1 MEAASARMAARER
14 YGAFGEAP
22 TSQLQRFILQACDPQ
37 NFEPNLALNL
47 EITDLINSKKGSAPR
62 EAAVAIVNY
71 VNHRNQ
77 NVALLALNL
86 LDICVKNC
94 GYAFHLQISTKE
106 FLNELVRRFPERP
119 PVHASRV
126 QTRIL
131 ELIEEWR
138 QTICQTSRYKDDLGF
153 IRDMHRL
160 LSYKGY
166 MFPEVRKEDAAVL
179 NPSDNLRSAEEMEE
193 EEREAQSAKLQELI
207 RRGGPK
213 DLQEANKLMK
223 VMAGYDTR
231 NKTDWRAKAAEEVGR
246 IQQKARIL
254 EEMLQGYKQGDQI
267 KEGDV
272 FEELANALQS
282 AQPKI
287 QKMCEE
293 DSEDHEA
300 VAKLFEINDSIHRTI
315 ERYKLFK
322 KGDIE
327 AANQIP
333 QGTLGRSGAGVSQG
347 PNNTL
352 NLIDFGDSE
361 PAPAASQPSGA
372 GQQQQPASTGHAL
385 EDDLLGLSLGGDSY
399 GQSGSISLG
408 GSNGSV
414 LGLSGMPVP
423 QAQSQ
428 QKKTSAQQIN
438 DLFASTHNPTPPQIS
453 SPPPQALAQSSVPP
467 ARSPDP
473 FAALTSTPRQG
484 SPFQYQQSV
493 KPPSAPSA
501 TVDLLGGAVPAPSS
515 ALAQSSTSAA
525 NDDDEWT
532 FASSVPDTSKE
543 ITVTNT
549 TINVLFNVSRET
561 DTTLL
566 INSRISNNT
575 PLPIANLTL
584 QIAASKGAQLQ
595 LQPQSGVNLAP
606 HQKHGITQTIRV
618 NNVQQGSG
626 STVKMRWKA
635 SYTHGGKPKNE
646 MGEIA
651 SLGVL

>member
-1 MEAASARMAARER
+1 MEATAARMAARDR

-22 TSQLQRFILQACDPQ
+22 ASPLQRFILQACDPQ

-71 VNHRNQ
+71 INHRNQ

-119 PVHASRV
+119 PVHSSRV
-126 QTRIL
+126 QSKIL

-166 MFPEVRKEDAAVL
+166 VFPEVRKEDAAVL

-327 AANQIP
+327 GANQIP

-361 PAPAASQPSGA
+361 PAPAAG
-372 GQQQQPASTGHAL
+372 PASDTAQESSSAGNAL
-385 EDDLLGLSLGGDSY
+385 EGDLLGLSLAGDSY

-423 QAQSQ
+423 QSQ
-428 QKKTSAQQIN
+428 PQPTKTSAQQIN
-438 DLFASTHNPTPPQIS
+438 DLFASSQASTPRQPS
-453 SPPPQALAQSSVPP
+453 SPAPPAFSQPPARP

-493 KPPSAPSA
+493 KPPPTAPPA
-501 TVDLLGGAVPAPSS
+501 VDLLGGAVPAPSS
-515 ALAQSSTSAA
+515 NLAQSAA

-543 ITVTNT
+543 ITVTNSS
-549 TINVLFNVSRET
+549 INVLFNVSREN
-561 DTTLL
+561 DTVLL

-595 LQPQSGVNLAP
+595 LQPQSGVNLGP
-606 HQKHGITQTIRV
+606 NQKHGITQTIRV
-618 NNVQQGSG
+618 KNVPQGSG

-635 SYTHGGKPKNE
+635 SYTHGGQPKNE

-651 SLGVL
+651 SLGIS

>member
-1 MEAASARMAARER
+1 MEAASARMAARDR

-22 TSQLQRFILQACDPQ
+22 ASQLQRFILQACDPQ

-62 EAAVAIVNY
+62 EAAVMIVGY

-119 PVHASRV
+119 PVHPSRV
-126 QTRIL
+126 QSKIL
-131 ELIEEWR
+131 EAIEEWR

-166 MFPEVRKEDAAVL
+166 VFPEVRKEDAAVL

-207 RRGGPK
+207 RRGGPQ

-327 AANQIP
+327 GANQIP

-352 NLIDFGDSE
+352 NLIDFGDPE
-361 PAPAASQPSGA
+361 PAPPAAQSPGA
-372 GQQQQPASTGHAL
+372 PQKPASTGHAL
-385 EDDLLGLSLGGDSY
+385 EDDLLGLSLGSDSY
-399 GQSGSISLG
+399 GQSGSIALG

-423 QAQSQ
+423 LAQ

-438 DLFASTHNPTPPQIS
+438 DLFASTQRPTPLPQIT
-453 SPPPQALAQSSVPP
+453 SPPPSAFSQPSIQP

-484 SPFQYQQSV
+484 SPVQYQQSV
-493 KPPSAPSA
+493 KPPASSSSAA
-501 TVDLLGGAVPAPSS
+501 VDLLGGATAAPSS
-515 ALAQSSTSAA
+515 ALAQSSTSAV
-525 NDDDEWT
+525 DDDEWT

-543 ITVTNT
+543 LTVTNT
-549 TINVLFNVSRET
+549 SINVLFNVSRET
-561 DTTLL
+561 DDNLL

-575 PLPIANLTL
+575 PLPIVNLTL

-595 LQPQSGVNLAP
+595 LEPQSGVNLGP
-606 HQKHGITQTIRV
+606 NQKFGITQTIRV
-618 NNVQQGSG
+618 NNVQRGTGNS
-626 STVKMRWKA
+626 VKMRWKA
-635 SYTHGGKPKNE
+635 SYTHGGQAKNE
-646 MGEIA
+646 MGEIS
-651 SLGVL
+651 SLGVS

>member
-1 MEAASARMAARER
+1 MEAASARMATRDR
-14 YGAFGEAP
+14 YGIYGEAP
-22 TSQLQRFILQACDPQ
+22 TSQLQRYILQACDPQ

-47 EITDLINSKKGSAPR
+47 EITDLINSKKGTAPR
-62 EAAVAIVNY
+62 EAAVTIVHY

-94 GYAFHLQISTKE
+94 GYPFHLQISTKE

-119 PVHASRV
+119 PIHSSRV
-126 QTRIL
+126 QNKIL

-166 MFPEVRKEDAAVL
+166 IFPEVRKEDAAVL
-179 NPSDNLRSAEEMEE
+179 NPSDNLRSAEEMAE

-207 RRGGPK
+207 RRGGPA

-231 NKTDWRAKAAEEVGR
+231 NKTDWRAKAAEEVGK

-254 EEMLQGYKQGDQI
+254 EEMLQGYKPGDQI

-272 FEELANALQS
+272 FEELANALQN

-315 ERYKLFK
+315 QRYKLFK

-327 AANQIP
+327 AANNIP

-352 NLIDFGDSE
+352 NLIDFGDPE
-361 PAPAASQPSGA
+361 PTPQAGGSSQAQQQAPAAGN
-372 GQQQQPASTGHAL
+372 AL
-385 EDDLLGLSLGGDSY
+385 EDDLLGLSLSGETY
-399 GQSGSISLG
+399 GQSGSIALG

-414 LGLSGMPVP
+414 LGLSGMAAP
-423 QAQSQ
+423 QKATNQAI
-428 QKKTSAQQIN
+428 T
-438 DLFASTHNPTPPQIS
+438 DLFNAGPKSTQPQVA
-453 SPPPQALAQSSVPP
+453 SPPPSSFSTPPPQP
-467 ARSPDP
+467 ARTPDP
-473 FAALTSTPRQG
+473 FAALASTPRQA

-493 KPPSAPSA
+493 KPPAVASGA
-501 TVDLLGGAVPAPSS
+501 VDLLGVGVAGAPA
-515 ALAQSSTSAA
+515 ANLAQSTDAA
-525 NDDDEWT
+525 NDDDEWD

-543 ITVTNT
+543 LTVTNT
-549 TINVLFNVSRET
+549 SINVLFNISRET
-561 DTTLL
+561 DTVLL
-566 INSRISNNT
+566 IQSRISNNT
-575 PLPIANLTL
+575 SLPVSSLTF
-584 QIAASKGAQLQ
+584 QVAASKGAQLQ
-595 LQPQSGVNLAP
+595 LEPQSGVNLGP
-606 HQKHGITQTIRV
+606 NQKFGITQNIRV
-618 NNVQQGSG
+618 NNVQRGSG
-626 STVKMRWKA
+626 NNVKMRWKA
-635 SYTHGGKPKNE
+635 SYSLGGQQKNE
-646 MGEIA
+646 MGEIT
-651 SLGVL
+651 SLGVP

>member
-1 MEAASARMAARER
+1 MAARDR

-22 TSQLQRFILQACDPQ
+22 SSPLQRFIIQACDPQ

-47 EITDLINSKKGSAPR
+47 EISDLINSKKGSAPR
-62 EAAVAIVNY
+62 EAAVTIVHY

-94 GYAFHLQISTKE
+94 GYPFHLQISTKE

-119 PVHASRV
+119 PIHSSRV
-126 QTRIL
+126 QNKIL

-166 MFPEVRKEDAAVL
+166 IFPEVRKEDAAVL
-179 NPSDNLRSAEEMEE
+179 NPSDNLRSAEEMEA

-207 RRGGPK
+207 RRGGPQ

-231 NKTDWRAKAAEEVGR
+231 NKTNWRAKAAEEVGR
-246 IQQKARIL
+246 IQQKAKIL
-254 EEMLQGYKQGDQI
+254 EEMLQGYKPGDEI

-327 AANQIP
+327 AANKIP
-333 QGTLGRSGAGVSQG
+333 QGTLGRTGAGVSQG

-352 NLIDFGDSE
+352 NLIDFGEPEPTPSAAGE
-361 PAPAASQPSGA
+361 PAATS
-372 GQQQQPASTGHAL
+372 QQPAAKGNAL
-385 EDDLLGLSLGGDSY
+385 EDDLLGLSLSGDNY

-414 LGLSGMPVP
+414 LGMSGMAIPRSH
-423 QAQSQ
+423 AQQ
-428 QKKTSAQQIN
+428 RASAQAIN
-438 DLFASTHNPTPPQIS
+438 DLFAAGPTPTPPQTS
-453 SPPPQALAQSSVPP
+453 TPSPASFAQTPAQP
-467 ARSPDP
+467 ARTPDP
-473 FAALTSTPRQG
+473 FASLAAAPRQA

-493 KPPSAPSA
+493 KPPPAGA
-501 TVDLLGGAVPAPSS
+501 AAVDLLGGDIAPPSTNAVQDGAG
-515 ALAQSSTSAA
+515 ATT
-525 NDDDEWT
+525 DDDEWT
-532 FASSVPDTSKE
+532 FASSVPDSSKE

-549 TINVLFNVSRET
+549 TVNVLFNVSREN
-561 DTTLL
+561 DTALL
-566 INSRISNNT
+566 IQSRISNNT
-575 PLPIANLTL
+575 SLAISGLTL
-584 QIAASKGAQLQ
+584 QVAASKGAQLQ
-595 LQPQSGVNLAP
+595 LEPQSGVNLAP
-606 HQKHGITQTIRV
+606 NQKFGITQNIRV
-618 NNVQQGSG
+618 NNVQRGTGAS
-626 STVKMRWKA
+626 VKMRWKA
-635 SYTHGGKPKNE
+635 SYSLGGQQKNE
-646 MGEIA
+646 MGEIP
-651 SLGVL
+651 SLGVS